1 MSLLVVGLSHRSA
14 AVRLLEA
21 VAAGADDVPKVL
33 HELLD
38 GSALGEALVLSTCN
52 RVEVYAE
59 VEKFHAGVGE
69 ISDVLA
75 RRSGVPLQELSDS
88 LYVHYEDRAVQHLF
102 SVACGLD
109 SMVVGEGQILGQLR
123 SAYQQAQEEGATGRL
138 LHELFQHG
146 LRVGKRAHA
155 ETDIDR
161 AGASLV
167 GVGLQAA
174 ERFLG
179 PLAGRPA
186 LLVGAGSMSALTG
199 ATLRRVGA
207 GDIVVANRTAANAER
222 LAGALG
228 GRGVGLDGL
237 ESALTDADLVVCSTG
252 SVGVVVAADVVER
265 AVSRRGGRP
274 LFFLDLALPHDVDPA
289 VRELPAVAVS
299 DLEALSAVLDEAGAS
314 GDVDAVRR
322 IVAEEAGLF
331 LAWQRAVR
339 VAPTV
344 VALRA
349 KAADV
354 VDGEL
359 LRLATRLPA
368 LDGAARA
375 EVESTVRRVVDKLL
389 HAPTVRIKELAE
401 EPGGEGYAEA
411 LRELFGLDRSAPAAV
426 TRASIAIEDE
436 P

>member
-14 AVRLLEA
+14 PVSLLEQ
-21 VAAGADDVPKVL
+21 VAAAADDVPKVL

-38 GSALGEALVLSTCN
+38 GVALDEALVLSTCN

-75 RRSGVPLQELSDS
+75 RRCGVPLEELSDS
-88 LYVHYEDRAVQHLF
+88 LYVHYEERAVQHLF
-102 SVACGLD
+102 AVACGLD

-123 SAYQQAQEEGATGRL
+123 SAYQRAQEEGATGRL

-155 ETDIDR
+155 ETDIDK

-174 ERFLG
+174 ERTLG
-179 PLAGRPA
+179 PLAGRSV
-186 LLVGAGSMSALTG
+186 LLVGAGSMASLA
-199 ATLRRVGA
+199 ASTLRRVGV
-207 GDIVVANRTAANAER
+207 GEIVVANRTPANAER
-222 LAGALG
+222 LAAAVD
-228 GRGVGLDGL
+228 GRGVGLGQL
-237 ESALTDADLVVCSTG
+237 EAALAAADLVVCSTG
-252 SVGVVVAADVVER
+252 SVGVVVSAELVER
-265 AVSRRGGRP
+265 AVAGRGDRS
-274 LFFLDLALPHDVDPA
+274 LYFLDLALPHDVDPA
-289 VRELPAVAVS
+289 VRDLPAVAVS
-299 DLEALSAVLDEAGAS
+299 DLEALAAVLDDAGTAT
-314 GDVDAVRR
+314 DIDAVRH
-322 IVAEEAGLF
+322 IIAEEVAVF

-354 VDGEL
+354 VAGEL
-359 LRLATRLPA
+359 LRLAGRVPD
-368 LDGAARA
+368 LDAAARA

-389 HAPTVRIKELAE
+389 HAPTVRVKELAE

-411 LRELFGLDRSAPAAV
+411 LRELFGLDRSAPVAV